1 MHLGTHVVCRRCLVL
16 YPVAA
21 IVAVLSIRFG
31 GAHRWDQLICWS
43 AMVPALV
50 ELAAEQI
57 WGTAHRP
64 RRLVAV
70 TVIAGVGAGR
80 AISRYLMRPSDHV
93 FWVTIAEVSIVSIVI
108 IALGFRHRRLCG
120 VDGDAGVACDV
131 PATH

>member
-1 MHLGTHVVCRRCLVL
+1 MSADLDAPIWLSHHWPGDHDRCVHLGTHVVCRRCLVL

-70 TVIAGVGAGR
+70 TVIAGVGAAGR
-80 AISRYLMRPSDHV
+80 SRG
-93 FWVTIAEVSIVSIVI
+93 I
-108 IALGFRHRRLCG
+108 
-120 VDGDAGVACDV
+120 
-131 PATH
+131 